1 MQRLPKLFMYH
12 AMKQKWQSRGFP
24 GLAFVLYF
32 YKVVMRFSIQKYYKK
47 ALIAT
52 VVTPGF

>member
-32 YKVVMRFSIQKYYKK
+32 YKVVMRFSIQKYKK